1 MAQFPVSDDQGIID
15 GLNYV
20 LSGPVSLGQNFTG
33 FTSSDI
39 YDFTGAYRPPFALIN
54 TSTDHIPMV
63 KMYVAPIALST
74 SEMLDGRTLKFT
86 FATPQAD
93 PPFVVGQGCEVEGV
107 ADSFYNDQFFNPG
120 IIECTTDYLI
130 VRLLS
135 EYPLRPSS
143 AGGTLR
149 FNIVEWGQNSTDCN
163 GKVTVTSPTDRVFIT
178 AQLNNK
184 IVVNSE
190 VDGSCYYIVKLNRL
204 TGFPNNNPINPD
216 YLFDDSVTLASKT
229 VILTNPTGTM
239 LEINPDWNPVVPVD
253 GVYPVVSVPVKTGE
267 FDVETLFASVLDQP
281 GPGYYWYLVEIE
293 FVANGTPLEID
304 ACQLSL
310 RSFTSQVVKA

>member
-1 MAQFPVSDDQGIID
+1 MAQFPVSDDQGILD

-20 LSGPVSLGQNFTG
+20 LSGPVSIGQNFTG

-74 SEMLDGRTLKFT
+74 SEMLDSRTLKFT

-130 VRLLS
+130 VRLKT

-163 GKVTVTSPTDRVFIT
+163 GKVTVTDSTDRVFIT

-184 IVVNSE
+184 ILINESVH
-190 VDGSCYYIVKLNRL
+190 GSCDYIVKLNRL
-204 TGFPNNNPINPD
+204 KGFPNNNPTNPD

-229 VILTNPTGTM
+229 VRLDNPTGLT
-239 LEINPDWNPVVPVD
+239 LVQNPDWNPMVPVE
-253 GVYPVVSVPVKTGE
+253 GVYPTLYAQQVTNQ
-267 FDVETLFASVLDQP
+267 FDVETLFASIMDQP
-281 GPGYYWYLVEIE
+281 GPGYYWYLVEIQ
-293 FVANGTPLEID
+293 FVANGEPLQID

-310 RSFTSQVVKA
+310 RTFTSQVVKS